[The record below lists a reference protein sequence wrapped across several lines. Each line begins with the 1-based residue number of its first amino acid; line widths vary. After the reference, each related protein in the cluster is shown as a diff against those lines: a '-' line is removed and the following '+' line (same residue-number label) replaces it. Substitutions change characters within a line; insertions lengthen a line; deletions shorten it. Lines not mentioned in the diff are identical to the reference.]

1 MIKPEQQQITDK
13 AADNGLSARQ
23 FVVGAGCAIAAVAIW
38 AGWLVMMKIGVA
50 TTLSAADLTALRFAV
65 AGPLLL
71 PILLRRGFAIDRLG
85 WLGLVAIVTGVL
97 TAVISLALYGRAIR
111 LLGASNAAAF
121 VALGRAVAR
130 FRYEIETRCKRGAG
144 SPRSPDEQREIR
156 GRHAA
161 SQTRRWGLSASPLA
175 IFDEIERQS
184 RLDDTTL
191 QFYLFYFAAAG

>member
-1 MIKPEQQQITDK
+1 
-13 AADNGLSARQ
+13 
-23 FVVGAGCAIAAVAIW
+23 
-38 AGWLVMMKIGVA
+38 
-50 TTLSAADLTALRFAV
+50 
-65 AGPLLL
+65 LL

-121 VALGRAVAR
+121 VALVQRWPASATKSKRVASEGRVAPVAR
-130 FRYEIETRCKRGAG
+130 
-144 SPRSPDEQREIR
+144 DEQREIR

-161 SQTRRWGLSASPLA
+161 SQTRRWGFSASPLA
-175 IFDEIERQS
+175 IFDETERQS
-184 RLDDTTL
+184 GLDDTKL